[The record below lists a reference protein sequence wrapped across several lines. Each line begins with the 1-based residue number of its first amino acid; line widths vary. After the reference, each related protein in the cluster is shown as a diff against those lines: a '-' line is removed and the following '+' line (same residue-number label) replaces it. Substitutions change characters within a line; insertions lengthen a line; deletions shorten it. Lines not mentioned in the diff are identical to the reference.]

1 MISFVNLM
9 EVFIYLSTHVNLLPD
24 LFGEL
29 QRNLFSSN
37 PETVQRMYKLA
48 EREVIML
55 FWFLT
60 IIEISLPLRS
70 VLVEEIGNMVFELLA
85 IYQRLYHRYAER
97 ENWFKIQQVSD
108 VEVLV
113 SHVHVP
119 ICSNDINSIYCI
131 LKLSKTWLD
140 LQDFCFAL
148 ILKFYKA
155 DMTKQLILHQMIYCT
170 VQK

>member
-9 EVFIYLSTHVNLLPD
+9 EVLIDLSTHVNLLPD

-48 EREVIML
+48 EREVIIL

-70 VLVEEIGNMVFELLA
+70 VLVEEIGNIVFELLA
-85 IYQRLYHRYAER
+85 I
-97 ENWFKIQQVSD
+97 
-108 VEVLV
+108 
-113 SHVHVP
+113 
-119 ICSNDINSIYCI
+119 
-131 LKLSKTWLD
+131 
-140 LQDFCFAL
+140 
-148 ILKFYKA
+148 
-155 DMTKQLILHQMIYCT
+155 
-170 VQK
+170 

>member
-9 EVFIYLSTHVNLLPD
+9 EVLIDLSTHVNLLPD

-48 EREVIML
+48 EREVIIL

-70 VLVEEIGNMVFELLA
+70 VLVEEIGNIVFELFA
-85 IYQRLYHRYAER
+85 I
-97 ENWFKIQQVSD
+97 VSS
-108 VEVLV
+108 LR
-113 SHVHVP
+113 
-119 ICSNDINSIYCI
+119 
-131 LKLSKTWLD
+131 
-140 LQDFCFAL
+140 
-148 ILKFYKA
+148 
-155 DMTKQLILHQMIYCT
+155 
-170 VQK
+170 

>member
-9 EVFIYLSTHVNLLPD
+9 EVLIDLSTHVNLLPD

-70 VLVEEIGNMVFELLA
+70 VLVEEIGNIVFELLA
-85 IYQRLYHRYAER
+85 I
-97 ENWFKIQQVSD
+97 
-108 VEVLV
+108 
-113 SHVHVP
+113 
-119 ICSNDINSIYCI
+119 
-131 LKLSKTWLD
+131 
-140 LQDFCFAL
+140 
-148 ILKFYKA
+148 
-155 DMTKQLILHQMIYCT
+155 
-170 VQK
+170 

>member
-9 EVFIYLSTHVNLLPD
+9 EVLIDLSTHVNLLPD
-24 LFGEL
+24 LFCEL
-29 QRNLFSSN
+29 QRNLFSIN

-70 VLVEEIGNMVFELLA
+70 VLVEEICNMVFELLA
-85 IYQRLYHRYAER
+85 IYQRLYHCYAER
-97 ENWFKIQQVSD
+97 ENWFEIQQVSD

-113 SHVHVP
+113 SHVHVNYCTY
-119 ICSNDINSIYCI
+119 IDIN
-131 LKLSKTWLD
+131 L
-140 LQDFCFAL
+140 FA
-148 ILKFYKA
+148 A
-155 DMTKQLILHQMIYCT
+155 MTLTQYIVY
-170 VQK
+170 

>member
-1 MISFVNLM
+1 M
-9 EVFIYLSTHVNLLPD
+9 EVLIDLSTHVNLLPD

-70 VLVEEIGNMVFELLA
+70 VLVEEIGNIVFELLA
-85 IYQRLYHRYAER
+85 TYQRLYHRYAER
-97 ENWFKIQQVSD
+97 ENCFEIQQVSD
-108 VEVLV
+108 
-113 SHVHVP
+113 
-119 ICSNDINSIYCI
+119 
-131 LKLSKTWLD
+131 
-140 LQDFCFAL
+140 DF
-148 ILKFYKA
+148 
-155 DMTKQLILHQMIYCT
+155 H
-170 VQK
+170 

>member
-9 EVFIYLSTHVNLLPD
+9 EVLIDLSTHVNLLPD

-70 VLVEEIGNMVFELLA
+70 VLVEEIGNIVFELFA
-85 IYQRLYHRYAER
+85 I
-97 ENWFKIQQVSD
+97 VSS
-108 VEVLV
+108 LR
-113 SHVHVP
+113 
-119 ICSNDINSIYCI
+119 
-131 LKLSKTWLD
+131 
-140 LQDFCFAL
+140 
-148 ILKFYKA
+148 
-155 DMTKQLILHQMIYCT
+155 
-170 VQK
+170 

>member
-9 EVFIYLSTHVNLLPD
+9 EVLIDLSTHVNLLPD

-55 FWFLT
+55 FWFLM

-70 VLVEEIGNMVFELLA
+70 VLVEEIGNIVFELLA
-85 IYQRLYHRYAER
+85 IYQT
-97 ENWFKIQQVSD
+97 VSS
-108 VEVLV
+108 LR
-113 SHVHVP
+113 
-119 ICSNDINSIYCI
+119 
-131 LKLSKTWLD
+131 
-140 LQDFCFAL
+140 
-148 ILKFYKA
+148 
-155 DMTKQLILHQMIYCT
+155 
-170 VQK
+170 